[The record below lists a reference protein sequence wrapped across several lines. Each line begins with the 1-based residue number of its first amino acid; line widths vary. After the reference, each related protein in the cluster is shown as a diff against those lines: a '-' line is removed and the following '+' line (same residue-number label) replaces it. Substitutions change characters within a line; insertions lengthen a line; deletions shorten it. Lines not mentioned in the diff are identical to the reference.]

1 MSTSEQSPLGG
12 EPSTSGRFLFEVD
25 GVEIG
30 MFREVSGLQLD
41 VTVGSDGGSLP
52 ARTISAPYVIP
63 ASWKVR

>member
-1 MSTSEQSPLGG
+1 VRVGDEVVGESLHSVFSPGRG
-12 EPSTSGRFLFEVD
+12 EW
-25 GVEIG
+25 IG
-30 MFREVSGLQLD
+30 LARLRAELIAPQLD